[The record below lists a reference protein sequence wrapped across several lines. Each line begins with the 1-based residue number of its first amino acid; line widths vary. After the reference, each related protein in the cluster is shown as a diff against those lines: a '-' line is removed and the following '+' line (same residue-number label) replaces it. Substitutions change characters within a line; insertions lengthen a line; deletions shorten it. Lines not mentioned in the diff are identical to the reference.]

1 MKRNRCQGNI
11 LIVALILVF
20 VISGFVATALNVTN
34 NSSRFTDRS
43 RDYAAAQSAAEG
55 SVEYA
60 YGVWKARIL
69 ASDRPLTGVE
79 ANALLTAPQFPDVT
93 YASALE
99 NGPLRIDALDEYGAP
114 MASNT
119 SYPNP
124 VATDLVSYPG
134 WRGFTYNYLAKAKF
148 QQASGA
154 YGFRAG
160 VKRQFQY
167 SAVPLFQAM
176 FFFEHDLSVYKA
188 ASMNVTGLVHT
199 NANAYISSSS
209 GNPVSFA
216 DNVSYSGTYSQTNDP
231 PFANTWSGWVPNAE
245 LPPTYPNGFANQ
257 VRQVPRIEPIGSD
270 PASVV
275 NTTDTNPNNDS
286 LHELIEPPN
295 SSYPDPPEIAQR
307 RLYNKAGIVININS
321 GLVTVTT
328 QNGTS
333 LNPARITDLK
343 NAVSS
348 SATIFDQREGRNVD
362 VSTLD
367 ISKVTTA
374 LAAGGVTG
382 FNNTLYINDTTPLT
396 SGNTEPKAVRLAKG
410 GVLPANGLT
419 IASEN
424 PVYVQGDY
432 NSGMTSD
439 PNAVPSNNGGNAT
452 NSDSP
457 TVSGYTRKPAA
468 IIADAVMLLSN
479 NWSDSN
485 ANQSLSNRTASNTTY
500 NMAILAGFMPSGY
513 QPAVGAQY
521 GYSGGAINFPR
532 FLENWDNKYCTYF
545 GSMVE
550 LFPSKTF
557 TGEWDTGVIYR
568 PPDRQFN
575 FDTNYRTVPPPGS
588 LNAASWSRGSWAKF

>member
-1 MKRNRCQGNI
+1 MKQNHCQGNI
-11 LIVALILVF
+11 LIVAIILVF

-69 ASDRPLTGVE
+69 AGDRPLTGVE
-79 ANALLTAPQFPDVT
+79 ANALFTAPQFTDVT

-148 QQASGA
+148 QQAAGA

-199 NANAYISSSS
+199 NANAYLSSSS

-321 GLVTVTT
+321 GTVTVTT

-348 SATIFDQREGRNVD
+348 SSTIFDQREGRNVD

-439 PNAVPSNNGGNAT
+439 PNAVPSNNGGNAA
-452 NSDSP
+452 NADSP

-513 QPAVGAQY
+513 QPTVGAQY